1 MPESVHIPLPSAG
14 SNTICKLRPFGL
26 AKTPISPLPSVVCH
40 SSTGA
45 LRSPNVI
52 VVRSNFT
59 VNVSGT
65 SGFPSYQSASWVI
78 AGPCHESSG
87 DPGVGTGGV
96 GDGEGVG
103 VGVG

>member
-1 MPESVHIPLPSAG
+1 MPESVHVPLPLAG

-26 AKTPISPLPSVVCH
+26 AKTPISPLSAACH

-45 LRSPNVI
+45 LRSPKVI

-59 VNVSGT
+59 VNDSGT
-65 SGFPSYQSASWVI
+65 SGFPSYQSASRVN

-87 DPGVGTGGV
+87 DVGVGTGGDGV

-103 VGVG
+103 VG